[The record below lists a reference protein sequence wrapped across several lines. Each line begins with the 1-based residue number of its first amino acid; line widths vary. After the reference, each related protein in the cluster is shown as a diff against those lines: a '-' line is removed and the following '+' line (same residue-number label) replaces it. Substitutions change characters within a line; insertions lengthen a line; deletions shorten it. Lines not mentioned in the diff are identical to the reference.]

1 MVTPAAHRE
10 AAGYLQST
18 YEMSQRR
25 ACRVISTDRTS
36 VRYHARR
43 SDDGALRE
51 RLKALAQERRRF
63 GYRRLHVLLRREGH
77 AVNRKRVQRIY
88 REERLT
94 VRRRGGRKRAIGTR
108 RPIETPLAAN
118 KRWSLDFV
126 SDQMTDGRRFR
137 ILTVID
143 NCTRECLALVADT
156 SLSGRRVARELD
168 NIVRQRG
175 RPGAI
180 SATTA
185 RNTLPMPS
193 SAGRTTPAWT
203 GTTSRPAS
211 LSRTAITRDS
221 TAGCGL
227 SC

>member
-1 MVTPAAHRE
+1 M
-10 AAGYLQST
+10 
-18 YEMSQRR
+18 
-25 ACRVISTDRTS
+25 
-36 VRYHARR
+36 
-43 SDDGALRE
+43 RE
-51 RLKALAQERRRF
+51 RLKALAQERGRF

-180 SATTA
+180 LATTV
-185 RNTLPMPS
+185 RNTPPMPS
-193 SAGRTTPAWT
+193 SAGRMTPAWT

-211 LSRTAITRDS
+211 LSRTAITRAS
-221 TAGCGL
+221 TAGCGTN
-227 SC
+227 C